1 MLEVTRS
8 DRDVLEEDE
17 RSLAKYA
24 HYRHEVKS
32 AKYSRDNTLAVIAE
46 VCSRLACDH
55 EGNAGVTSV
64 TRLTYPHA
72 RVTFAAPCATRRMC
86 AHGWLA
92 RTRSPVMSLTPAE
105 TWDRLRQRARQVLPE
120 QTYRTWLEPTDALSV
135 EGDTLL
141 VGAPDQFSAD
151 WNESK
156 HADLLTSFAAVA
168 LGHPMKVRFKVA
180 EERMGR
186 VQMDMFVQPP
196 PAPVVAPLTAHQQRL
211 SAPLNPRYTFDQ
223 FVIGKSNDVAAAA
236 AQAAAQA
243 PGKVYNPLFIYG
255 ETGLGKTHLMQGIAH
270 ELIKRTPSLRL
281 AFIGTEQFTNEFV
294 NAIQTGQMGD
304 FRRRFREI
312 DLLLVDDVQFL
323 KGKESTQE
331 EFFHTFNAIYESGRQ
346 IVLTSDRPPKE
357 IPGLESRLVSR
368 FEWGMVANVDSPD
381 LEHRI
386 AILRKKASLDHLEL
400 TIPDDVIEFIAQ
412 HVKSSVR
419 ELEGSIIKLLAYAS
433 LKHRDISIDLAR
445 EALRDKLKGATSSDF
460 PEIPPTTITVA
471 TIQQVVSREWG
482 VTPDGLRSKTRTK
495 QLTTPR
501 QVAMYLCRELLALQL
516 VEIGNAFGGR
526 DHSTVIH
533 SLDRVAEDMG
543 GEPGFADRVLAVRG
557 LLETLRATGKL
568 GS

>member
-1 MLEVTRS
+1 
-8 DRDVLEEDE
+8 
-17 RSLAKYA
+17 
-24 HYRHEVKS
+24 
-32 AKYSRDNTLAVIAE
+32 
-46 VCSRLACDH
+46 
-55 EGNAGVTSV
+55 
-64 TRLTYPHA
+64 
-72 RVTFAAPCATRRMC
+72 
-86 AHGWLA
+86 
-92 RTRSPVMSLTPAE
+92 MSLTPAE
-105 TWDRLRQRARQVLPE
+105 TWDRLRQRARQLLPE
-120 QTYRTWLEPTDALSV
+120 QTYRTWIEPTEALSLD
-135 EGDTLL
+135 GDLL
-141 VGAPDQFSAD
+141 TIGAPDQFSAD
-151 WNESK
+151 WNDSK
-156 HADLLTSFAAVA
+156 HADLLASYAPVA
-168 LGHPMKVRFKVA
+168 LGHPIRIRFKVH
-180 EERMGR
+180 EERVGR
-186 VQMDMFVQPP
+186 VQMDMFVAPP
-196 PAPVVAPLTAHQQRL
+196 PTPSVAPQQAHQPRNTT
-211 SAPLNPRYTFDQ
+211 PLNPRYTFDQ

-270 ELIKRTPSLRL
+270 ELLRRTPTLRL
-281 AFIGTEQFTNEFV
+281 AYVGTEQFTNEFIG
-294 NAIQTGQMGD
+294 AIQAGQMGD

-331 EFFHTFNAIYESGRQ
+331 EFFHTFNAIYEAGRQ

-368 FEWGMVANVDSPD
+368 FEWGMVANIDSPD

-386 AILRKKASLDHLEL
+386 AILKKKASVDHLEL
-400 TIPDDVIEFIAQ
+400 TIPDEVIEFIAQ

-433 LKHRDISIDLAR
+433 LKHREISVELAR
-445 EALRDKLKGATSSDF
+445 EALRDKLRGGAASEF
-460 PEIPPTTITVA
+460 PDVPPTAITVG
-471 TIQQVVSREWG
+471 TIQQVVAREWG

-495 QLTTPR
+495 QLTVPR

-533 SLDRVAEDMG
+533 SLERVAEDTA
-543 GEPGFADRVLAVRG
+543 GEPGFGDRVLKVRG
-557 LLETLRATGKL
+557 MLETLRTTGQL